1 MTVCI
6 SRLDTMQDE
15 MQRLAVSVTPLPR
28 FPAEGICL
36 SPAAPQRSYFTVLD

>member
-1 MTVCI
+1 MAHTVTVCI

-28 FPAEGICL
+28 FPAEGTLGSNLVWEC
-36 SPAAPQRSYFTVLD
+36 